1 VAALL
6 LSRAPRRTRGAQSN
20 RRGELKELIAN
31 LVWED
36 EGHDLHPDRFVHV
49 DSGVDAGYDLGDEIE
64 RFVSEGY
71 DLDHYRFR
79 QGSLRFEMLR
89 ARE

>member
-1 VAALL
+1 VV
-6 LSRAPRRTRGAQSN
+6 RESN
-20 RRGELKELIAN
+20 RRDELKELIAN

-36 EGHDLHPDRFVHV
+36 EGHDLHPDRFVDI
-49 DSGVDAGYDLGDEIE
+49 DSGVDSGYDFGDAFE

-71 DLDHYRFR
+71 DLSHYRAR

>member
-1 VAALL
+1 
-6 LSRAPRRTRGAQSN
+6 
-20 RRGELKELIAN
+20 
-31 LVWED
+31 
-36 EGHDLHPDRFVHV
+36 V

>member
-1 VAALL
+1 VWQRCCSVERRRALTVRE
-6 LSRAPRRTRGAQSN
+6 SKRRN
-20 RRGELKELIAN
+20 ELKELIAN

-36 EGHDLHPDRFVHV
+36 EGHDLHLNSGIDAAYDMGNEFEGFVS
-49 DSGVDAGYDLGDEIE
+49 DDYDLGHD
-64 RFVSEGY
+64 
-71 DLDHYRFR
+71 RFR

>member
-1 VAALL
+1 M
-6 LSRAPRRTRGAQSN
+6 
-20 RRGELKELIAN
+20 KELIAN

-36 EGHDLHPDRFVHV
+36 EGHDLHADRLVGIE
-49 DSGVDAGYDLGDEIE
+49 SGVDADYDFGDEFE

-71 DLDHYRFR
+71 DVGYDRFR

>member
-1 VAALL
+1 MAALL
-6 LSRAPRRTRGAQSN
+6 LSRAASRTHRARLEGRN
-20 RRGELKELIAN
+20 ELKELIAN

-36 EGHDLHPDRFVHV
+36 EGHDLHLN
-49 DSGVDAGYDLGDEIE
+49 SGIDAAYDMGNEIEGFASDDYDLGHD
-64 RFVSEGY
+64 
-71 DLDHYRFR
+71 RFR